1 MVGTTAIGPNSNS
14 LASTV
19 VMKLALM
26 NKNNE
31 IERYN
36 VHDCNVP
43 LDLNMLKES
52 PYVLSEPRKLYT
64 STPACLY
71 CWTFCMDANRKCTA
85 CTQ

>member
-36 VHDCNVP
+36 VHDCNEP